1 MRIQFLMGSQGI
13 RGPSYRFIYGNT
25 KEISSMREKSMGGP
39 MELSH
44 HIFPRLQPHLHSW
57 FKLYGMIF
65 LQWHGATAEL
75 VVTDPEF
82 VKEILNNRERYY
94 PKPEADVFTK
104 KITGDGLLASKGEKW
119 TKLRKLANHAF
130 HAESLK
136 SMIPA
141 MIESAEVML
150 EGWKK
155 YEGKEI
161 EVHEE
166 FRMLTSEVISRTA
179 FGSSYLEGEDIFQML
194 RKLSLIAGRNDYN
207 IRLPGISR
215 IFKSS
220 DDKESDKLEKHI
232 RDSFLEIIRKRQ
244 KSMNEEGSNGMD
256 FLGLL
261 LKAGVDTQEISVE
274 GIIDECK
281 TFYAAGH
288 GTTTLLLSWAILLLA
303 INTDWQEKARQ
314 EVLKVLGCG
323 RPNSEGISRL
333 KLMGMIISETLRLY
347 PPAVALTRKVQ
358 REVRLQNL
366 ILPANMNL
374 NIPALALHHDSKIW
388 GEDAHLFKPER
399 FSEGVAKATNN
410 RPSAYIPFG
419 LGPRA
424 CVGSSFAIDEVK
436 IVLAMILQRYA
447 FTLSPNYIHSPIQVI
462 AIRPKHGVQV
472 ALHAL

>member
-1 MRIQFLMGSQGI
+1 MDILPFFSLGAGFLFYALIKFFHKVWWIPMRIQFLMGSQGI

-25 KEISSMREKSMGGP
+25 KEISTMREKSMGGP

-57 FKLYGMIF
+57 FKLYGMSF

-82 VKEILNNRERYY
+82 VKEIMNNREQYY

-104 KITGDGLLASKGEKW
+104 KITGDGLVASKGEKW

-136 SMIPA
+136 A
-141 MIESAEVML
+141 
-150 EGWKK
+150 
-155 YEGKEI
+155 
-161 EVHEE
+161 
-166 FRMLTSEVISRTA
+166 R
-179 FGSSYLEGEDIFQML
+179 
-194 RKLSLIAGRNDYN
+194 
-207 IRLPGISR
+207 
-215 IFKSS
+215 
-220 DDKESDKLEKHI
+220 
-232 RDSFLEIIRKRQ
+232 
-244 KSMNEEGSNGMD
+244 
-256 FLGLL
+256 
-261 LKAGVDTQEISVE
+261 VDTQEISVE

-281 TFYAAGH
+281 TFYTAGH

-347 PPAVALTRKVQ
+347 PPAVSLTRKVQ

-374 NIPALALHHDSKIW
+374 NIPALALHHDPKIW

-419 LGPRA
+419 LGPRV

-436 IVLAMILQRYA
+436 IVLAMILQRYT

-472 ALHAL
+472 VLHAF